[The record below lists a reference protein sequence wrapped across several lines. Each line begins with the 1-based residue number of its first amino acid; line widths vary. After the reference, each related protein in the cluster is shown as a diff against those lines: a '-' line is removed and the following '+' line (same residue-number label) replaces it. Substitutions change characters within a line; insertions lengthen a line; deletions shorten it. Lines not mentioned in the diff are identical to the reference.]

1 MLDKLKGMFSDSTE
15 ETQAVEVNLIDATVA
30 QKLGLALPGGFYKT
44 ADINRE
50 TGEVVFTD
58 TPSIT
63 PPEFSS
69 DRFLVNAMADFANAN
84 EVVLPKW
91 TADPLKIARA
101 IADWQA

>member
-1 MLDKLKGMFSDSTE
+1 MLDKLKGMFGDSAE
-15 ETQAVEVNLIDATVA
+15 EPQPSEVNPIDAAVA
-30 QKLGLALPGGFYKT
+30 EKLGLALPEGYYKT

-50 TGEVVFTD
+50 TGEVVFLD
-58 TPSIT
+58 TPSVT

-69 DRFLVNAMADFANAN
+69 DRFLVNAMADFAFAN

>member
-30 QKLGLALPGGFYKT
+30 KKLGLSLPDGFYKT

-50 TGEVVFTD
+50 TGEVVFMD

>member
-1 MLDKLKGMFSDSTE
+1 MLDKLKSMFSDSTE
-15 ETQAVEVNLIDATVA
+15 ETQSVEVNLIDATVA
-30 QKLGLALPGGFYKT
+30 QKLGLTLPDGFYKT

-58 TPSIT
+58 IPSIT